1 MDAIL
6 VKACGFLF
14 MIALGYVL
22 KRIGLFSVDDSGVL
36 SKIVLKIT
44 LPMAIRKSPV
54 SSSAR
59 KLLTMDIGKVIFN
72 TNLLRSP
79 LSSKENSPALFNI
92 KPKAIMNKNPKA
104 LMSIASIT
112 IPPMKL

>member
-44 LPMAIRKSPV
+44 LPMAIISNFKGLALNSSFLVAIMIGFVVHFV
-54 SSSAR
+54 SISTVL
-59 KLLTMDIGKVIFN
+59 LLTK
-72 TNLLRSP
+72 R
-79 LSSKENSPALFNI
+79 KPAEQRAFYI
-92 KPKAIMNKNPKA
+92 
-104 LMSIASIT
+104 
-112 IPPMKL
+112 